1 MDNLIFIW
9 KRSIGGSQIRAK
21 FLSENLSNSEL
32 IEIENFA
39 SNRYRDLKI
48 LNYII
53 VIIRLRTYL
62 KNRDF
67 KRLICFGIF
76 PTKIVFWSKL
86 FSFKRG
92 LVHFHEITTPLL
104 ALRYSRFGIRKYLD
118 LFSRFIYYNLCEE
131 VSANSLKGVSEV
143 SMMSFN
149 KNVLYFPPVLVQK
162 TSQQEMIL
170 NKYVLAYGRLIVSK
184 RFDLL
189 IRCYSKSSQKLPL
202 YIVGDGPERI
212 KLVKLVEKLKLE
224 TRVFI
229 FSSETDV
236 LNKFVDAL
244 FVFHLSLYE
253 GMSNAVLESIFG
265 GRICVI
271 SYGSSELIYLKK
283 HLNDILYFVNTE
295 YEIIDLFEK
304 IFGFNFYYPDY
315 NLLNSFNPTN
325 TSLKVIQNI
334 CNK

>member
-9 KRSIGGSQIRAK
+9 KKSVGGAQIRAK
-21 FLSENLSNSEL
+21 FLSENLPNIEL
-32 IEIENFA
+32 IEIETFA
-39 SNRYRDLKI
+39 SNRYRDFRI
-48 LNYII
+48 LNYIV

-67 KRLICFGIF
+67 KRLICFGLF
-76 PTKIVFWSKL
+76 PAKIVFWSKFL
-86 FSFKRG
+86 SFKSG
-92 LVHFHEITTPLL
+92 VVHFHEITTPLL

-118 LFSRFIYYNLCEE
+118 LFSRFFYYNLSEE
-131 VSANSLKGVSEV
+131 LSANSLTGVCELSK
-143 SMMSFN
+143 MSFN
-149 KNVLYFPPVLVQK
+149 KNVLYFPPVLVHK
-162 TSQQEMIL
+162 TSQQNMIS

-202 YIVGDGPERI
+202 YIFGDGPERT

-229 FSSETDV
+229 FPSISDV
-236 LNKFVDAL
+236 LNKFIDAV

-271 SYGSSELIYLKK
+271 SYVSNELIYLKK
-283 HLNDILYFVNTE
+283 HLNDRINFVSTE
-295 YEIIDLFEK
+295 DEIIDLFEK
-304 IFGFNFYYPDY
+304 CFGYDLYYPDY
-315 NLLNSFNPTN
+315 NLLSLVNPTDN
-325 TSLKVIQNI
+325 SLEVIQSI
-334 CNK
+334 CTK